1 MFWCSFKKSFTKKIS
16 VSQAKKIHLSPYHI
30 FFLGWYHSSFEKG
43 EHIYLIIT
51 VRTKGEDGVF
61 YMVPALAHPYSHS
74 VSLYIQEN
82 KRIKA
87 TYAGKKQKIRIG
99 ATEAW

>member
-1 MFWCSFKKSFTKKIS
+1 
-16 VSQAKKIHLSPYHI
+16 
-30 FFLGWYHSSFEKG
+30 
-43 EHIYLIIT
+43 
-51 VRTKGEDGVF
+51 
-61 YMVPALAHPYSHS
+61 MVPALAHPYSHS